1 MMIIASVSAA
11 TAIESS
17 PRVVFLGFVSGVF
30 VSGVFV
36 VGLFVSGVFVVGL
49 FVSGVFVVGLFV
61 SGLFVS
67 GVSSFLL
74 TAMTPAIQR
83 PRYRIVDMETL
94 DPRKSAPSRTVKMGY
109 E

>member
-17 PRVVFLGFVSGVF
+17 PRVVFLGFVSGV
-30 VSGVFV
+30 
-36 VGLFVSGVFVVGL
+36 FVSGVFVVGL